1 MEFGERLR
9 ELRKK
14 YGYTQTEL
22 AEMANVTKSVISFY
36 EHKERAASP
45 EVLKRFAEIFNVSTD
60 FLLGIEKENK
70 NIIDVSGLS
79 PKEIEAVQ
87 IIVNS
92 MKVGK
97 RL

>member
-1 MEFGERLR
+1 MAFGEKLRDLRL
-9 ELRKK
+9 KS
-14 YGYTQTEL
+14 GMTQLQL
-22 AEMANVTKSVISFY
+22 ADKVNVTKSVISFY